1 MEILLPL
8 LRLINLDDMRTKI
21 IKIGNSLGI
30 IIPAKILKKL
40 ALREKDEIAIEL
52 RGPRLIIE
60 SAATKEDPF
69 AALPKTGWF
78 NDSRDSW
85 AIAEELHN
93 SRVNNREVVEL

>member
-8 LRLINLDDMRTKI
+8 LRIKNLDDMRTKI
-21 IKIGNSLGI
+21 IRIGNSLGI

-40 ALREKDEIAIEL
+40 SLQEKDTIAIEM

-60 SAATKEDPF
+60 SAATKDDPF

-78 NDSRDSW
+78 SDSRDSW
-85 AIAEELHN
+85 AIAEELHD
-93 SRVNNREVVEL
+93 SRVNNREVIEL